1 MAGGVVGGLIGA
13 GTALAG
19 TITARK
25 NEKRLKKEL
34 ANAPKYQITD
44 EAKSNQALAK
54 ANAFGR
60 DRAIEQAGEDV
71 SRSAENAANQARD
84 VTSSSSALLSTI
96 AQIQGNKN
104 DALRSL
110 GQADA
115 ASRQQKLLNLQG
127 VNSDMIDEKDKA
139 WNYNVN
145 MPFQNRVAM
154 YRDKMKYGQD
164 LQSAGAAASAQSFAS
179 MGGQKVFGNK
189 ST

>member
-1 MAGGVVGGLIGA
+1 
-13 GTALAG
+13 
-19 TITARK
+19 
-25 NEKRLKKEL
+25 
-34 ANAPKYQITD
+34 
-44 EAKSNQALAK
+44 
-54 ANAFGR
+54 
-60 DRAIEQAGEDV
+60 V

-164 LQSAGAAASAQSFAS
+164 LQASGAASSAQSFAS
-179 MGGQKVFGNK
+179 MSGGMGK
-189 ST
+189 SSGGGAGVTAPPMQTQDYSSNTFLGSNQSMKYGVSRVS